1 MGSGTSLVSEV
12 GMLNGCPM
20 DIYWTG
26 ELDRTGGQ
34 AWSVR
39 VGCGM
44 DVYWTG
50 RTIPSGQRILMAN
63 LDSVGRT
70 TSSITDCVRNIELQ
84 SPSVDVRNSTILQY
98 ALSIVSNLVLSPE
111 PTY

>member
-1 MGSGTSLVSEV
+1 
-12 GMLNGCPM
+12 MLNGCPM
-20 DIYWTG
+20 DINWTG
-26 ELDRTGGQ
+26 ELDRTGQ

-63 LDSVGRT
+63 LDGVDRT
-70 TSSITDCVRNIELQ
+70 TSSFTDCVRNIKLQ
-84 SPSVDVRNSTILQY
+84 SPSVDVRNSTILQ
-98 ALSIVSNLVLSPE
+98 
-111 PTY
+111 